1 MGKNATLFL
10 KERYSEVVGEDIHR
24 PWLFTTLFTDL
35 MSVIVQEQKCVIQA
49 VLLKQYHANYV
60 TFKRMFRP

>member
-1 MGKNATLFL
+1 MGENATLFL
-10 KERYSEVVGEDIHR
+10 KERYSEVAGEEVHH

-35 MSVIVQEQKCVIQA
+35 KSVLVQEQKCVIQA
-49 VLLKQYHANYV
+49 VLLIQYHADYV